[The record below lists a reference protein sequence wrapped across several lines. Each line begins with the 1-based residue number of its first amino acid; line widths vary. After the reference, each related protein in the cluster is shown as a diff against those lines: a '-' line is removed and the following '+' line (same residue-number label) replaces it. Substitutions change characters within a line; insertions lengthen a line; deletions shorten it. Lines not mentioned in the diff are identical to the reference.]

1 MTEIKKIGVIGAGTM
16 GHGIAQ
22 ICAVSGYDVTLVDIT
37 EELIQKGR
45 EKIALG
51 LDKMVSKG
59 KLTPQEK
66 DQALGRIRGTID
78 LKDLRDVHFVIE
90 AVSEKEALKLELFK
104 KLDEICGKD
113 VILASNTSSI
123 SITRLGAATK
133 RPEKVIGMHFMNPPP
148 LMKLVEVIRGYLTSE
163 ETFQVTR
170 SVCEKLGKVVAEA
183 QDSPGF
189 AINRIF
195 MPMVNEAIF
204 ALQEGIATKEAI
216 DTMMKLGTNQPMGP
230 LELADF
236 IGLDVCLAIMET
248 LHKGFGDSKYRPC
261 PLLKKMVDAGY
272 LGRKTGKGFY
282 EYPGE

>member
-22 ICAVSGYDVTLVDIT
+22 ICAVSGYEVTLVDIT
-37 EELIQKGR
+37 QELVQKGQ
-45 EKIALG
+45 EKIASG
-51 LDKMVSKG
+51 LNKMVSKG

-66 DQALGRIRGTID
+66 DQVLGRIRGTTG
-78 LKDLRDVHFVIE
+78 LKDLREVHFVIE
-90 AVSEKEALKLELFK
+90 AASEKEDLKLELFK
-104 KLDEICGKD
+104 KLDEICEKE

-133 RPEKVIGMHFMNPPP
+133 RPQKVIGMHFMNPPP

-170 SVCEKLGKVVAEA
+170 SVCEKLDKVVAEA

-189 AINRIF
+189 AVNRIF
-195 MPMVNEAIF
+195 MPMINEAIF
-204 ALQEGIATKEAI
+204 ALQEGVATKEAI

-248 LHKGFGDSKYRPC
+248 LYKGFGDSKYRPC
-261 PLLKKMVDAGY
+261 PLLRKMVDAGH